1 MSIDVKAVRDRALHY
16 LTSDIAASIGLTLQQ
31 LQQFVDGGMQ
41 TLSEDQ
47 LQRLQRELRSRR
59 ASTMTKPTVRADVL
73 REALRGRALSD
84 IA

>member
-31 LQQFVDGGMQ
+31 LQQFADGGKQ

-47 LQRLQRELRSRR
+47 LQRLAARIEIEES
-59 ASTMTKPTVRADVL
+59 KYD
-73 REALRGRALSD
+73 D
-84 IA
+84 